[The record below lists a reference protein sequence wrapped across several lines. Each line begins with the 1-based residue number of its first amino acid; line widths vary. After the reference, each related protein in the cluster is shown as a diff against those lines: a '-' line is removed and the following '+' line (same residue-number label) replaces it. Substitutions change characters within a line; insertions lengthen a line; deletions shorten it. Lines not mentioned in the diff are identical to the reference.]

1 MQIKS
6 SKKTKLAALLVASL
20 ALLSGGS
27 YVAWIAAA
35 PWVHDATLDPSNNST
50 TRLIRETAES
60 PAQTN
65 TLYIP
70 AIDMSIPFA
79 SGSADVLDHNAWWRH
94 PENGSPVGGNFV
106 LAAHRFELA
115 PTPAET
121 RRKSPLYSVHR
132 LKDGDKIIADYNGE
146 RYTYTIGKIY
156 RVKPTDIQ
164 IEDRTENPQLTL
176 YTCTLNGSSD
186 GRDVIIAY
194 PDVN

>member
-1 MQIKS
+1 M
-6 SKKTKLAALLVASL
+6 
-20 ALLSGGS
+20 
-27 YVAWIAAA
+27 AWIAAA
-35 PWVHDATLDPSNNST
+35 PWVNDITINPTNSST
-50 TRLIRETAES
+50 TKLIEKTAEAPS
-60 PAQTN
+60 QTN

-79 SGSADVLDHNAWWRH
+79 SGSAAVLDHNAWWRY
-94 PENGSPVGGNFV
+94 PENGNPADGGNFV

-132 LKDGDKIIADYNGE
+132 LKDGDKIVVDYDGE
-146 RYTYTIGKIY
+146 RYSYTIGKIY
-156 RVKPTDIQ
+156 RVKPTDIE
-164 IEDRTENPQLTL
+164 IEARTDMPQLTL

-194 PDVN
+194 PDRYT